1 MSTATDETITWY
13 SFRAMAAAAIA
24 PPRGPARRSTIL

>member
-13 SFRAMAAAAIA
+13 SFSAMAAAATA
-24 PPRGPARRSTIL
+24 PPKRPARRSTIL